1 MAESSVIQQ
10 TRTWVESFVIGL
22 NLCPFAKR
30 ELDKGRIRFTET
42 AAASAL
48 ELTKVLET
56 ELDLLSGDDT
66 VGTTLIVH
74 PHVLT
79 DFSDYLNYLHVA
91 DQTLRDKDLEGEIQI
106 ASFHPDY
113 QFAGTALND
122 VSNMTNRSPFPMLHL
137 IREDDMERAIE
148 QHTDV
153 GSIPERN
160 VRLMNELGIDVLIKR
175 YRPDLT
181 ST

>member
-1 MAESSVIQQ
+1 MSDSPVIQQ
-10 TRTWVESFVIGL
+10 TRAWVESFVIGL

-48 ELTKVLET
+48 ELTTVLET
-56 ELDLLSGDDT
+56 ELELLSGDDT

-137 IREDDMERAIE
+137 IREDDVERAIE

-160 VRLMNELGIDVLIKR
+160 VWLMNELGIDVLIKR